1 MTLED
6 GVEMDIRLIQYTES
20 CNQQF
25 AIEFKQLQKLYIDIF
40 IYNCSACTGNAV
52 TRQYR
57 IGIVNCGLTILYL
70 DSRSLYS
77 TLL

>member
-6 GVEMDIRLIQYTES
+6 GVEMGIRLIQYTES
-20 CNQQF
+20 RNQQF
-25 AIEFKQLQKLYIDIF
+25 AIEFKQFQKLYIDIF
-40 IYNCSACTGNAV
+40 IYNYSGCTGNAV

-57 IGIVNCGLTILYL
+57 IGIANCGLTILYL

-77 TLL
+77 SLL

>member
-20 CNQQF
+20 RNQQF
-25 AIEFKQLQKLYIDIF
+25 AIKFQQFQKLHIDIF
-40 IYNCSACTGNAV
+40 IYNYNGCTGNAV

-57 IGIVNCGLTILYL
+57 IRIVNCELTILYL

-77 TLL
+77 TLF